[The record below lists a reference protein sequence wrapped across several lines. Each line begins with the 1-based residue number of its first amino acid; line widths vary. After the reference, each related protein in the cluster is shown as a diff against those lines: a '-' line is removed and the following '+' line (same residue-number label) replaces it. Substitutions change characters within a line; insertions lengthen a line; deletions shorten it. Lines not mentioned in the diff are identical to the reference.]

1 MGKKK
6 PEFKTNRAL
15 RFYFEVLGLDRL
27 HYGLWED
34 ADPRTLEG
42 VKVAQKR
49 YEDFLFEKIKN
60 LAENPAKT
68 TILDVGC
75 GSGVMSETLH
85 NSGFDV
91 EGLSPD
97 MYQMEV
103 FEKRLPGRF
112 ILAKFQH
119 LVPKKKYDIV
129 LMSESAQYIPIDLL
143 FETAGDC
150 LPESGYLMV
159 CDYFRKENTFGP
171 MGKSGHKLKAF
182 LEKAKEKGFE
192 LIEELDITEQTTP
205 TLDTARMFVER
216 YVYPTVDIIA
226 DRFQEKKPRLFKLVK
241 WLLRKKI
248 VKIKD
253 DISLLNS
260 EEFARQKRYM
270 YFLFQKRS

>member
-34 ADPRTLEG
+34 TDPRTLEG
-42 VKVAQKR
+42 AKIAQKR

-60 LAENPAKT
+60 LAGDPAHT
-68 TILDVGC
+68 TVLDVGC

-85 NSGFDV
+85 RSGFDV

-97 MYQMEV
+97 LYQMEV
-103 FEKRLPGRF
+103 FEKRLPGKF
-112 ILAKFQH
+112 ILARFQH
-119 LVPKKKYDIV
+119 FVPKKKYNIV
-129 LMSESAQYIPIDLL
+129 LMSESAQYIPVDRL
-143 FETAGDC
+143 FEAAWEC
-150 LPESGYLMV
+150 LPEAGYLMV
-159 CDYFRKENTFGP
+159 CDYFRLENTYGP

-182 LEKAKEKGFE
+182 LEKSKETRFE
-192 LIEELDITEQTTP
+192 LVEEIDLTGQTTP
-205 TLDTARMFVER
+205 TLDAVRIFVEK
-216 YVYPTVDIIA
+216 YVYPTIDIVA
-226 DRFQEKKPRLFKLVK
+226 ERFQEKKPRLFKLVK

-248 VKIKD
+248 AKIND
-253 DISLLNS
+253 DIALLSS

-270 YFLFQKRS
+270 YFLFRKKP